1 MTDKQRRPGQF
12 RPGESGNPSGRKP
25 GTGMQQRLRS
35 GLLDAV
41 GGADALNKIV
51 TKLKKQ
57 ALAGDV
63 QSARLLLER
72 LVPPLRSVDAPVTL
86 PALEAAQGLTEAGQ
100 AVLHAIAR
108 GEVTPDTGAALLS
121 ALGAHARIRDA
132 DEIERR
138 LAALEGRT

>member
-1 MTDKQRRPGQF
+1 MAERRPGQF
-12 RPGESGNPSGRKP
+12 KPGQSGNPAGRP
-25 GTGMQQRLRS
+25 RGARNSYRIRDDLMDAIGGAETLRS
-35 GLLDAV
+35 IA
-41 GGADALNKIV
+41 AKMTA
-51 TKLKKQ
+51 Q

-108 GEVTPDTGAALLS
+108 AEVSPDVGASLLS
-121 ALGAHARIRDA
+121 ALGAHARIKDI
-132 DEIERR
+132 DELERR